1 MYMTVHHPVPS
12 PIPPITIT
20 ATLSYG
26 VGSCLM
32 YAVGHASG
40 WNDVNNGH
48 NGLDGIYRGFKACSS
63 SDIIRQWF
71 DIAVQ

>member
-12 PIPPITIT
+12 NTTYHNHRDIE
-20 ATLSYG
+20 LW
-26 VGSCLM
+26 CWLM
-32 YAVGHASG
+32 SHVCSGASG

-48 NGLDGIYRGFKACSS
+48 NGLDGIYRGFKARSS